1 MSPVSQTLEKTPGT
15 AGPLGGGGDWGRPG
29 PGGDGA
35 LPLGATP
42 ASASRIGVWLLV
54 GAITILFV
62 AFTSTYLVRRAQSDW
77 RIGPLPPVL
86 WVNTALLVA
95 SGLALERARRGAR
108 GNAPRV
114 WRGALATATVLGIAF
129 VTGQIA
135 VWTQLAAAGIFMAS
149 NPHAAFFYLLTG
161 VHGLHVAGGVCALLY
176 TLWKTWRL
184 DGRAALDVIEPT
196 ATYWHFVDGL
206 WIYLFVILFWI

>member
-1 MSPVSQTLEKTPGT
+1 MSPASQTLEKRPGA
-15 AGPLGGGGDWGRPG
+15 AGPPAGGGDWGRPG

-35 LPLGATP
+35 VPIGSAP
-42 ASASRIGVWLLV
+42 ANASRIGVWLLV

-108 GNAPRV
+108 AEAPRG
-114 WRGALATATVLGIAF
+114 WGRARGA
-129 VTGQIA
+129 
-135 VWTQLAAAGIFMAS
+135 
-149 NPHAAFFYLLTG
+149 PPRRG
-161 VHGLHVAGGVCALLY
+161 VG
-176 TLWKTWRL
+176 
-184 DGRAALDVIEPT
+184 
-196 ATYWHFVDGL
+196 
-206 WIYLFVILFWI
+206 

>member
-1 MSPVSQTLEKTPGT
+1 MSPVTQTLEKAPGA
-15 AGPLGGGGDWGRPG
+15 AGPRGGGDWGRPG

-35 LPLGATP
+35 LPTGATP
-42 ASASRIGVWLLV
+42 ASASRIGVWLLL

-62 AFTSTYLVRRAQSDW
+62 AFSSTYLVRRAQSDW

-95 SGLALERARRGAR
+95 SGLALERARHGAKADAPRQTRGAM
-108 GNAPRV
+108 AV
-114 WRGALATATVLGIAF
+114 ATVLGVAF
-129 VTGQIA
+129 VAGQVA
-135 VWTQLAAAGIFMAS
+135 VWKQLAAAGIFMAS

-161 VHGLHVAGGVCALLY
+161 VHGLHVAGGICALLY
-176 TLWKTWRL
+176 TLRKTWRL
-184 DGRAALDVIEPT
+184 GGPAALDVIEPT

-206 WIYLFVILFWI
+206 WIYLFVILYWI

>member
-1 MSPVSQTLEKTPGT
+1 VSPVSRTLEKTPGT
-15 AGPLGGGGDWGRPG
+15 AGPLGGSGDWGRPG

-42 ASASRIGVWLLV
+42 PSASRIGVWLLV

-62 AFTSTYLVRRAQSDW
+62 AFTSTYL
-77 RIGPLPPVL
+77 

-95 SGLALERARRGAR
+95 SGLVLERARRGAR
-108 GNAPRV
+108 VDAPRV

-129 VTGQIA
+129 VAGQIA
-135 VWTQLAAAGIFMAS
+135 VWTQLAAAGVFMAS

-176 TLWKTWRL
+176 TQWKTWRL